1 MWTPLVKPAATPDAF
16 APGRAQRLVRA
27 LVPAAVLGALAAFG
41 LAAALP
47 AVSQLPGAVDS
58 GTAALPQR
66 VLSDTPFPTA
76 QHFVTSELART
87 IGERN
92 ELNGRG
98 ERSLQPGLFAPLS
111 AHRNDML
118 GYTSLF
124 QLAPPEQQHG
134 MRAGDIE
141 LTLSDTLNRLDV
153 PPEVRIQLG
162 DLVTG
167 KVDMRAGAR
176 RGDYYRLAYDTNNGT
191 PHLTA
196 LELRVAGRTFGA
208 IWFRAPGAD
217 HGAYY
222 TLDGAPLEAAAFT
235 MPVKWTRISSF
246 FGERIHPLSQA
257 MAFHTGVDLA
267 APSGTPV
274 NAAADG
280 VVSFV
285 GTDPGGYGHYVIVDH
300 ADGYSTYYAHLS
312 AYARGLKTGETVKQ
326 GQRLGSVG
334 MTGAATGPHLHFEVR
349 VANDPV
355 DPLVTLANAQ
365 TGLSDMQLTA
375 FRQEATQW
383 RFRLASISTT
393 PFAFAQSDG
402 PLWGDFATGPSTLR
416 SVFDTHYSAS

>member
-1 MWTPLVKPAATPDAF
+1 MIKPAATPDTF
-16 APGRAQRLVRA
+16 APGRARRLVRA
-27 LVPAAVLGALAAFG
+27 LVPAAVLGALAALG

-66 VLSDTPFPTA
+66 VLSDTPFPTP
-76 QHFVTSELART
+76 QHFVTSELAST
-87 IGERN
+87 IGERHA
-92 ELNGRG
+92 
-98 ERSLQPGLFAPLS
+98 QPGLFAPLS

-118 GYTSLF
+118 GYASLF
-124 QLAPPEQQHG
+124 TLAPPEAEQG
-134 MRAGDIE
+134 MRAGTIE

-162 DLVTG
+162 DLVSG
-167 KVDMRAGAR
+167 KVAPRAGAQ
-176 RGDYYRLAYDTNNGT
+176 RGDYYRVAFDASNGT
-191 PHLTA
+191 PRLTA
-196 LELRVAGRTFGA
+196 FELRVAGRTFGA
-208 IWFRAPGAD
+208 IWFRPPGAE

-222 TLDGAPLEAAAFT
+222 ALDGAPLEAAAFT

-257 MAFHTGVDLA
+257 MAFHTGVDLT
-267 APSGTPV
+267 APTGTPV
-274 NAAADG
+274 DAAADG

-285 GTDPGGYGHYVIVDH
+285 GTDPGGYGRYVIVDH

-312 AYARGLKTGETVKQ
+312 AFAHGLKAGDAVKQ
-326 GQRLGSVG
+326 GQRLGAVG

-365 TGLSDMQLTA
+365 TTLSDMQRTA
-375 FRQEATQW
+375 FRQEAAEW
-383 RFRLASISTT
+383 RFRLASIDTA
-393 PFAFAQSDG
+393 PFAFARNDG
-402 PLWGDFATGPSTLR
+402 PLWSDFATDQSTLR
-416 SVFDTHYSAS
+416 AVFNAHYTAS

>member
-92 ELNGRG
+92 ELNERG

-124 QLAPPEQQHG
+124 QFAPPEQQHG

-383 RFRLASISTT
+383 RFRLASINTT
-393 PFAFAQSDG
+393 PFAFAQTDG

-416 SVFDTHYSAS
+416 AVFDTHYSAS

>member
-1 MWTPLVKPAATPDAF
+1 MVKPAATPDAF

-58 GTAALPQR
+58 GTAVLPQR

-76 QHFVTSELART
+76 QHFVTSELAHT
-87 IGERN
+87 IGERHAFA
-92 ELNGRG
+92 
-98 ERSLQPGLFAPLS
+98 ERSAQPGLFASLS

-118 GYTSLF
+118 GYPNLF
-124 QLAPPEQQHG
+124 QYAEPDRSHG

-141 LTLSDTLNRLDV
+141 LTLSDTLDRLDV

-167 KVDMRAGAR
+167 KVAMRASAQ
-176 RGDYYRLAYDTNNGT
+176 RGDYYRIAYDTNNGT

-196 LELRVAGRTFGA
+196 VELRVAGRKFGA
-208 IWFRAPGAD
+208 IWFHAPGAE

-246 FGERIHPLSQA
+246 FGERVHPLSQA

-267 APSGTPV
+267 APTGTPV
-274 NAAADG
+274 DAAADG

-312 AYARGLKTGETVKQ
+312 AYARGLKVGETVKQ
-326 GQRLGSVG
+326 GQRIGSVG

-349 VANDPV
+349 IANDPV
-355 DPLVTLANAQ
+355 DPLVTLASAQ
-365 TGLSDMQLTA
+365 TELSDMQRTA
-375 FRQEATQW
+375 FRQEAAQW
-383 RFRLASISTT
+383 RFRLASIGTT
-393 PFAFAQSDG
+393 PFAFAQGDG
-402 PLWGDFATGPSTLR
+402 PLWGDFAVGPSTLR
-416 SVFDTHYSAS
+416 SVFDTHYGAS

>member
-1 MWTPLVKPAATPDAF
+1 MVKPVATPDAF
-16 APGRAQRLVRA
+16 APGRAQRVVRA
-27 LVPAAVLGALAAFG
+27 LVPAAVLGALAALG

-58 GTAALPQR
+58 GTAVLPQR

-87 IGERN
+87 LGERN
-92 ELNGRG
+92 EHG
-98 ERSLQPGLFAPLS
+98 ERNDRSLQPGLFAPLS

-118 GYTSLF
+118 GYASLF
-124 QLAPPEQQHG
+124 QLAPPENQHG

-167 KVDMRAGAR
+167 KVALRASAQ
-176 RGDYYRLAYDTNNGT
+176 RGDYYRVAYDTNDGT
-191 PHLTA
+191 PRLTA

-208 IWFRAPGAD
+208 IWFRAPGAE

-222 TLDGAPLEAAAFT
+222 TLDGSPLEAAAFT

-274 NAAADG
+274 AAAADG

-285 GTDPGGYGHYVIVDH
+285 GTDPGGYGRYVIVDH

-312 AYARGLKTGETVKQ
+312 AFAHGLKTGETVKQ

-365 TGLSDMQLTA
+365 TALSDMQLTA
-375 FRQEATQW
+375 FRQEAAQW
-383 RFRLASISTT
+383 RFRLASVNTA
-393 PFAFAQSDG
+393 PFAFAQNDG
-402 PLWGDFATGPSTLR
+402 PLWGDFATDKSTLR
-416 SVFDTHYSAS
+416 AVFNAHYSAS